1 VDHEDVQR
9 MGQSREG
16 GDRKGYDMDSM
27 PAPAALG
34 KVMAWGGIG
43 VLLVVLACRMM
54 GVFIAYPVLATHAHE
69 LVGSNTAR
77 VGLALG
83 AYGLTQA
90 LCTLPLAMLSD
101 RFGRKPV
108 IGCGLLMLGLGSV
121 MAAQAHHIGTLIAAR
136 AVQGSG
142 AVGASLMAALAD
154 LSPANARTMVM
165 AGVGMVMAV
174 SFALAFLLGPILAAH
189 GGLAPVF
196 WFTAALSAAALLA
209 LLVAVPQR
217 PAGVARRTVGSL
229 LGRVFMGLWPLHVGI
244 AMLHI
249 SLAAI
254 FLVLPGI
261 LHETA
266 PHLHSAV
273 LYGSSLLASFL
284 ISMAGIALAERA
296 RRTTLLAGCA
306 VAALCIGCLL
316 LAWHRDLTILVVG
329 MVVYFSGF
337 NALEA
342 LLPSLT
348 SRRAPEPAVGTA
360 MGVFSTFQFLGI
372 FLGGSLGGLVAAH
385 GSWLLLGSMALLPLL
400 WFAAGQ
406 KGLAIPERGG

>member
-1 VDHEDVQR
+1 

-16 GDRKGYDMDSM
+16 SGQEGHVMDSM
-27 PAPAALG
+27 PAAETLG
-34 KVMAWGGIG
+34 KAMAWGGIG
-43 VLLVVLACRMM
+43 VLLAVLACRMM

-101 RFGRKPV
+101 RIGRKPV
-108 IGCGLLMLGLGSV
+108 IGCGLLLLGLGSI

-142 AVGASLMAALAD
+142 AVGASIMAALAD
-154 LSPANARTMVM
+154 LSPGNTRTMVM
-165 AGVGMVMAV
+165 AGVGMVMAI

-189 GGLAPVF
+189 GGLVTVF
-196 WFTAALSAAALLA
+196 WFTAAMTGAAMVALL
-209 LLVAVPQR
+209 LAVPKR
-217 PAGVARRTVGSL
+217 PASMARRTVGSL
-229 LGRVFMGLWPLHVGI
+229 LGRVCLDLWPLHTGI

-254 FLVLPGI
+254 FLVLPDL
-261 LHETA
+261 LHSTA
-266 PHLHSAV
+266 PQLHSAA
-273 LYGSSLLASFL
+273 LYGATLVFSFI
-284 ISMAGIALAERA
+284 ISVLGIALAERA

-306 VAALCIGCLL
+306 TAALCIGCLL
-316 LAWHRDLTILVVG
+316 LAWHRDLTILVLG
-329 MVVYFSGF
+329 MAIYFSGF
-337 NALEA
+337 NTLEA

-372 FLGGSLGGLVAAH
+372 FLGGSLGGLAATH
-385 GSWLLLGSMALLPLL
+385 STWLLLGSMAILPLL

-406 KGLAIPERGG
+406 RGLANPERVSAT